1 MKVKAMIKEN
11 NALREQMTPF
21 NRSYMEDMILAM
33 RASRVE
39 RVRAEELLLEAAQ
52 LLLVEQKKG
61 KNAKQIFGENPE
73 EYFSEIMNSSSKPPR
88 PARSKLNYYSLIAV
102 ASLSSLFGVYG
113 IFGLLMLWG
122 SGSAGMFGQISLF
135 TLILVGAGSVIC
147 IELLMKWMSSLS
159 EDDTPRPK
167 AFNLK
172 SLGIYIGI
180 AVIAIFVG
188 SFLDNFSPAIPLS
201 PWVSLILSI
210 AGGLGLK
217 FIFFRS

>member
-52 LLLVEQKKG
+52 HLLREQKKG
-61 KNAKQIFGENPE
+61 RNAKQVFGENPE
-73 EYFSEIMNSSSKPPR
+73 EYFGGIMNSKPAR
-88 PARSKLNYYSLIAV
+88 PERSKLNYYSLISV
-102 ASLSSLFGVYG
+102 ASLTCLFAVFG
-113 IFGLLMLWG
+113 IGGLLVQWA
-122 SGSAGMFGQISLF
+122 SGSAGMFSQISLF
-135 TLILVGAGSVIC
+135 TLLLVGIGSIVF

-159 EDDTPRPK
+159 EDDAPRPK

-180 AVIAIFVG
+180 AVIAIFAG
-188 SFLDNFSPAIPLS
+188 SLLDTFSPAIPLS

-210 AGGLGLK
+210 AGGLSLK
-217 FIFFRS
+217 FIYFKS